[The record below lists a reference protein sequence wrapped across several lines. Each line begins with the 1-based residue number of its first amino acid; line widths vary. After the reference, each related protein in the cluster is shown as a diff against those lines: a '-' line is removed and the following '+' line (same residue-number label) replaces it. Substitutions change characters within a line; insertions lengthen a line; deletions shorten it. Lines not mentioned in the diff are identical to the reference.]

1 MTTTPAGWYDD
12 GSGRQRWWD
21 GQQWT
26 EHFAPEAA
34 APAEPETPA
43 VPEIPAAAET
53 PAAET
58 PAYESP
64 AVPETPSVE
73 DTVIRPSD
81 ATATAA
87 TTPLGDDLTAY
98 AAPAAPASAANEPA
112 SGYPGAAPAYPGA
125 YTAAPS
131 GYPAASPYAQPGQEA
146 PKKISVL
153 GLVGL
158 GLSAVG
164 TILAFIPLIGFFGFI
179 LLGAG
184 FIVSLISLFLKGKKW
199 PGIAGLILA
208 VVGAIIGVIMFF
220 VFVFAVA
227 QSASEEL
234 DDLPSTSPS
243 VEATDPGE
251 SDGADDGTRPTTSE
265 VATGLTAI
273 LTLDGTEGYTE
284 AQITCLADL
293 LVVSDLDN
301 ATLRAIA
308 ESDGTLTDLDAIN
321 GLADV
326 LGDTEAITACFVS

>member
-34 APAEPETPA
+34 APVEPEA
-43 VPEIPAAAET
+43 PAAAET
-53 PAAET
+53 PSAPEV
-58 PAYESP
+58 PASEVPEYGSP
-64 AVPETPSVE
+64 AQ
-73 DTVIRPSD
+73 
-81 ATATAA
+81 
-87 TTPLGDDLTAY
+87 
-98 AAPAAPASAANEPA
+98 PAA
-112 SGYPGAAPAYPGA
+112 GYPGSAPNYPAG
-125 YTAAPS
+125 YTTSPS
-131 GYPAASPYAQPGQEA
+131 GYPAASPYTQPGQDA
-146 PKKISVL
+146 PKKISIL

-158 GLSAVG
+158 GLAAVG
-164 TILAFIPLIGFFGFI
+164 TILAFIPVIGFFGFI

-208 VVGAIIGVIMFF
+208 VVGTIIGVVMFL

-227 QSASEEL
+227 QTASEEL
-234 DDLPSTSPS
+234 DNLPSTSPS
-243 VEATDPGE
+243 SEATDPGE
-251 SDGADDGTRPTTSE
+251 TDGADDGTRPTTPE
-265 VATGLTAI
+265 VAAGLTAI
-273 LTLDGTEGYTE
+273 LMLDGTEGYTE
-284 AQITCLADL
+284 EQVLCLADL

-321 GLADV
+321 GLAEV

>member
-34 APAEPETPA
+34 ASVEPDA
-43 VPEIPAAAET
+43 PAAAET
-53 PAAET
+53 PSAAEV
-58 PAYESP
+58 PAPEVP
-64 AVPETPSVE
+64 ASE
-73 DTVIRPSD
+73 
-81 ATATAA
+81 
-87 TTPLGDDLTAY
+87 
-98 AAPAAPASAANEPA
+98 APAADVPEYGSPAQPAA
-112 SGYPGAAPAYPGA
+112 GYPGSAPTYPAG
-125 YTAAPS
+125 YTTSPS
-131 GYPAASPYAQPGQEA
+131 GHPAASPYAQPGQDA
-146 PKKISVL
+146 PKKISIL

-158 GLSAVG
+158 GLAAIG
-164 TILAFIPLIGFFGFI
+164 TILAFIPVIGFFGFI

-208 VVGAIIGVIMFF
+208 VVGTIIGVVMFF

-227 QSASEEL
+227 QTASEEL
-234 DDLPSTSPS
+234 DNLPSTFPS
-243 VEATDPGE
+243 SETTDPGE
-251 SDGADDGTRPTTSE
+251 TDGADDGTRPTTSE
-265 VATGLTAI
+265 VAAGLTAI

-284 AQITCLADL
+284 EQVLCLADL

-321 GLADV
+321 GLAEV